1 MKKLIFTYLM
11 AFNLPLFAEEGID
24 IYKVGEVYK
33 VSSHSSLVLFNYK
46 YDAIKT
52 ERIKKF
58 GIPHNFSLREISVD
72 ARDIY
77 KMQRGEKFKIIKSHR
92 EGKIYEVKLLK
103 IRVDDKHYKVGH
115 PADDQILEMKN
126 KSLYS
131 ETITVFR
138 NNHCLS
144 IMVTTSN
151 NNDLVF

>member
-103 IRVDDKHYKVGH
+103 NYSKRNSYFIVTDSIESYAKLLNKEDKIK
-115 PADDQILEMKN
+115 
-126 KSLYS
+126 KS
-131 ETITVFR
+131 
-138 NNHCLS
+138 
-144 IMVTTSN
+144 
-151 NNDLVF
+151 